1 MMKNIHIPKPCNE
14 NWEIMSPQTKGRFCS
29 VCSKCV
35 IDFTQKQ
42 PEEIKQIFVER
53 KDENI
58 CGRFHN
64 HQLTNN
70 KASKTEEIKDKFFIY
85 IPSYLQNN
93 RIVLTVFS
101 LILFVIGCSKQ
112 KEESCTVTTGV
123 AVVDIEMDTL
133 KNNNYEIGEAII
145 EDDSIVKI
153 HKKDSI
159 SLKNKSSK

>member
-14 NWEIMSPQTKGRFCS
+14 NWEIMSPQEKGRFCS
-29 VCSKCV
+29 VCNKCV

-58 CGRFHN
+58 CGRFYN

-70 KASKTEEIKDKFFIY
+70 KVSKTEEIKDKFFIY

-93 RIVLTVFS
+93 RIVLTFFS

-112 KEESCTVTTGV
+112 KDESCTVTTGV

-145 EDDSIVKI
+145 EDDSIVKM

>member
-14 NWEIMSPQTKGRFCS
+14 NWEIMSPQGKGRFCS
-29 VCSKCV
+29 VCNKCV

-42 PEEIKQIFVER
+42 PEEIKQFFVER

-58 CGRFHN
+58 CGRFYN

-70 KASKTEEIKDKFFIY
+70 KVSKTEEIKDKFFIY

-101 LILFVIGCSKQ
+101 LILFVTGCSKQ
-112 KEESCTVTTGV
+112 KEESCAVTTGV

-153 HKKDSI
+153 HKKDSG
-159 SLKNKSSK
+159 SLKNKSPK